1 MMMAGEI
8 QTQKHRLVQTA
19 GTLKIILYIKSSLA
33 RLIMVL
39 ACKSESST

>member
-1 MMMAGEI
+1 MTTVGEI

-33 RLIMVL
+33 HSIMVL
-39 ACKSESST
+39 AYKSESST